1 MTNSLATSLTSDL
14 APFTPQELRDTLAG
28 SRNPEET
35 LANLVRAIQ
44 QRLKT
49 DVCTVYLLEQNRSHL
64 VLGVDVWLNNP
75 RKPLEAS
82 GTSGEKVVLNGVLNC
97 SVLDGWWAE
106 AYDGRNGFAI
116 GQGET
121 HSDTGRHD
129 GQDAESF
136 YEVLQ
141 REVIP
146 LFYDRDKDGL
156 PRGWIARVKRAI
168 RGLGRRFSADR
179 MVMDYVQKCYIPAA
193 GGLSSDMS
201 RL

>member
-1 MTNSLATSLTSDL
+1 M
-14 APFTPQELRDTLAG
+14 
-28 SRNPEET
+28 
-35 LANLVRAIQ
+35 
-44 QRLKT
+44 
-49 DVCTVYLLEQNRSHL
+49 
-64 VLGVDVWLNNP
+64 
-75 RKPLEAS
+75 
-82 GTSGEKVVLNGVLNC
+82 
-97 SVLDGWWAE
+97 LDGWWAE

-168 RGLGRRFSADR
+168 RGLGWRFSADR

>member
-1 MTNSLATSLTSDL
+1 MTNTFVSHSTTDIV
-14 APFTPQELRDTLAG
+14 PFSPEELRETLAG

-49 DVCTVYLLEQNRSHL
+49 DVCSVYLLEQNRSHL
-64 VLGVDVWLNNP
+64 VLAATVGLRGDCIGRV
-75 RKPLEAS
+75 RMA
-82 GTSGEKVVLNGVLNC
+82 
-97 SVLDGWWAE
+97 VLDGWWAE

-156 PRGWIARVKRAI
+156 PRGWITRVKRAI
-168 RGLGRRFSADR
+168 RGLGWRFSADS
-179 MVMDYVQKCYIPAA
+179 MVMDYVQKCCIPAA